1 MRVRFLKAAFAALCL
16 FCATPAAAQFNIGKA
31 ASGAVKAGRALT
43 LSDADMAN
51 YVREYVQW
59 MDEHNHVCPEDN
71 PYTIRLR
78 KLTEGLTSVEGIP
91 LNFKVYY
98 VTDVNAFACP
108 DGSIRVF
115 SSLMD
120 VMSDDQLRGVI
131 GHEIGHIAH
140 KDSKKRFRTALLTSA
155 LKDGIASTG
164 GRASALSDSQLG
176 DLGQALLNASYSKKQ
191 ESKADEYGYDFLKE
205 NGKNPW
211 AIALSFERLKQLEEE
226 AGYKQDSKWQKMFSS
241 HPNLDK
247 RIKKMSRMAKDDG
260 FEKPVQVIP
269 PKPVIVKKEE
279 PVVNTQTTVQQ
290 TEKPQQR
297 PHVRA
302 TSKKR
307 THAKRTQARPA
318 NKKSTPAK
326 RRIYTKKTGR

>member
-1 MRVRFLKAAFAALCL
+1 MRFRFLKAAFAALCL
-16 FCATPAAAQFNIGKA
+16 FSATPAAAQFNIGKA
-31 ASGAVKAGRALT
+31 ASGAVKVGQALT

-51 YVREYVQW
+51 YVKEYIKW
-59 MDEHNHVCPEDN
+59 MDEHNQVCPEDN

-78 KLTEGLTSVEGIP
+78 KLTQGLTSVEGIP

-120 VMSDDQLRGVI
+120 VMSDDQLLGVI
-131 GHEIGHIAH
+131 GHEIGHVAH

-155 LKDGIASTG
+155 LKDGIAATSG
-164 GRASALSDSQLG
+164 KASALSESQLG

-191 ESKADEYGYDFLKE
+191 ESKADEYGYEFLKE

-211 AIALSFERLKQLEEE
+211 AIALSFERLKQLEED
-226 AGYKQDSKWQKMFSS
+226 AGYKQDSKWQQMFSS

-279 PVVNTQTTVQQ
+279 PIVDTQTSVQQ
-290 TEKPQQR
+290 TDKSQQR
-297 PHVRA
+297 QRVRV
-302 TSKKR
+302 TSNKR
-307 THAKRTQARPA
+307 THAKRTHARPA
-318 NKKSTPAK
+318 HKKSAP
-326 RRIYTKKTGR
+326 TGRRLYSKQTRR